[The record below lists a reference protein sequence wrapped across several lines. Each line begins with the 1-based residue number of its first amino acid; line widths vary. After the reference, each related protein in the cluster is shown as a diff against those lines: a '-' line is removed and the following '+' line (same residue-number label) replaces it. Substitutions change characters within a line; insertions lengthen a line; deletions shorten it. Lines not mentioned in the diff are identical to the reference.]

1 MGGRPRDLSKAY
13 EEDVTVRHLYQ
24 RRNCTTLIQTQ
35 AYIFFKH
42 KEKHMRTRRKYGLM
56 KFIFDAALVVVT
68 GGFWLIWI
76 FVREMRGR

>member
-1 MGGRPRDLSKAY
+1 
-13 EEDVTVRHLYQ
+13 
-24 RRNCTTLIQTQ
+24 
-35 AYIFFKH
+35 
-42 KEKHMRTRRKYGLM
+42 MRTRRKYGLM